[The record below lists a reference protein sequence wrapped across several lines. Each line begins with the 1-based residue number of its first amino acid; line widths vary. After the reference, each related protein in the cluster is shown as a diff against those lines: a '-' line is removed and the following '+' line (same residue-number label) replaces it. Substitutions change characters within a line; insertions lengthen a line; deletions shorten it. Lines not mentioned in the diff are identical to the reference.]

1 SFTEEPVPKTWG
13 AFLPMYAATS
23 NTSWGA
29 GNFSDWER
37 LSRWIGGQ
45 GGTVAGTLP
54 LLAAFLDRPVCEP
67 SPYSPASRLFW
78 NEFYLDIC
86 DIPEFSR
93 CQSARKLVRST
104 HFQRKLDHFR
114 RSSLID
120 YRAEMSAR
128 REVLEKLASFFF
140 KTDSPRRKQFLRF
153 LREHQ
158 QVEDYAQFRAV
169 CDQTNHPWHKRPQR
183 LRDGKLQT

>member
-54 LLAAFLDRPVCEP
+54 LLAAFLDSPVCEP

-86 DIPEFSR
+86 KIPEFQECKPAQQLAGSTAFKR
-93 CQSARKLVRST
+93 QLDAFRQSPY
-104 HFQRKLDHFR
+104 
-114 RSSLID
+114 ID
-120 YRAEMSAR
+120 YRAEMKVR
-128 REVLEKLASFFF
+128 RKVLEQLAAFFF
-140 KTDSPRRKQFLRF
+140 T
-153 LREHQ
+153 
-158 QVEDYAQFRAV
+158 
-169 CDQTNHPWHKRPQR
+169 
-183 LRDGKLQT
+183 